1 MNGCVKGGIRGALI
15 VFEGCDRSGKS
26 TQCAKLAEKL
36 IADGKKVKLM
46 KFPDRT
52 TPIGQ
57 MIDRYLKQTEELD
70 DHTIHLLFSS
80 NRWEAMQK
88 MVNLLK
94 SGTTLIVDRYAYS
107 GVAYSAA
114 KGLSIDWCRQSDVGL
129 VKPDKVIYISV
140 SSEKAAERSQYGIER
155 YEKQEFQQ
163 KVNNIFLQ
171 LQDPSYWQTVNGD
184 ASIDALHNE
193 VYNITTEVIKISE
206 RLPLLQLWKDETIPN
221 NSNK

>member
-114 KGLSIDWCRQSDVGL
+114 K
-129 VKPDKVIYISV
+129 
-140 SSEKAAERSQYGIER
+140 
-155 YEKQEFQQ
+155 
-163 KVNNIFLQ
+163 
-171 LQDPSYWQTVNGD
+171 TVNGD